1 MSKVFLCAFAI
12 GSLTLT
18 PAYAGQKG
26 KPPATPHGNPHMTAR
41 TTTTTAAKPHGNP
54 HTATAPTGTSTTTR
68 THGNPHG
75 ATTSATS
82 KSSTT
87 PTTTTISNPIATKI
101 ASKPQLASRLER
113 MLPSGMTLARASSGF
128 KNQGQFIAALHVSQN
143 LHIPFADLK
152 KAMTGPNASS
162 LGQSIQKLRPSAN
175 SATEATHA
183 ETQATADL
191 RVTTTATPTSTTS
204 SSKKKR

>member
-1 MSKVFLCAFAI
+1 MSLAPDAQWRTLRMSKVFLCALAI
-12 GSLTLT
+12 GSLMLA

-26 KPPATPHGNPHMTAR
+26 KPAGTPHGNPHKATTSVAS
-41 TTTTTAAKPHGNP
+41 TSPTTGTTTTA
-54 HTATAPTGTSTTTR
+54 
-68 THGNPHG
+68 
-75 ATTSATS
+75 
-82 KSSTT
+82 
-87 PTTTTISNPIATKI
+87 SNPIATKI

-152 KAMTGPNASS
+152 KAMTGPNPSS

-175 SATEATHA
+175 STTEAAHA

-191 RVTTTATPTSTTS
+191 RVTTTATSTSTTS
-204 SSKKKR
+204 STKKKH

>member
-1 MSKVFLCAFAI
+1 MSKVFLGALAI
-12 GSLTLT
+12 GSLMLT

-26 KPPATPHGNPHMTAR
+26 KPAATLHGNPHTTAPTTTAAAPAKPSSHGNPHKATTTVASTSPTTG
-41 TTTTTAAKPHGNP
+41 TTTTTA
-54 HTATAPTGTSTTTR
+54 
-68 THGNPHG
+68 
-75 ATTSATS
+75 
-82 KSSTT
+82 
-87 PTTTTISNPIATKI
+87 SNPIATKI

-152 KAMTGPNASS
+152 KAMTGPNPSS

-175 SATEATHA
+175 STTEAAHA

-191 RVTTTATPTSTTS
+191 RVTTTATSTSTTPS
-204 SSKKKR
+204 TKKKQ